1 VKSPSVSV
9 SSPVKIDHRGEQE
22 WTNMHAGHRPRG
34 SITYGRGDVDG
45 DGHRDLVIVDSGTH
59 LAIAAVADQHLWVRI
74 AADASTRLQSVPDL
88 FGDGRHE
95 IVVGRSTAGCCDY
108 RLVDSRALVLRY
120 DAGRLSHV
128 RASDG
133 RFFELYFSLGRG
145 DVFAGVQ
152 CHGQRL
158 SQRTVTRLGRQMLKV
173 TTVLYRMN
181 GNAVVQVQR
190 TTHVQRGGSAQA
202 TALTRSACPGMSKDG
217 WAG

>member
-1 VKSPSVSV
+1 MTA
-9 SSPVKIDHRGEQE
+9 SSPAKIDRRVGQE

-59 LAIAAVADQHLWVRI
+59 LAIAAVADRHLWVRI

-108 RLVDSRALVLRY
+108 RSVDSRALVLRY
-120 DAGRLSHV
+120 HAGRLARLRSF
-128 RASDG
+128 DG
-133 RFFELYFSLGRG
+133 RVFELYFSRGRG
-145 DVFAGVQ
+145 EVFAGVR

-158 SQRTVTRLGRQMLKV
+158 SQRTVTRLGRHTLKV

-181 GNAVVQVQR
+181 GIVVVQVQR

-202 TALTRSACPGMSKDG
+202 TALTRSACPGMSKYG
-217 WAG
+217 WAR